1 MPGFDLTLQK
11 PFYDGGFF
19 NVPVGWDAY
28 VPFEEGSIK
37 LTLGNGEAV
46 DGYVNRRANQN
57 GTAQITGGAPLRDW
71 FKAHFKIHDTVYVD
85 LDAPDVINLRAKVG
99 AKGLSAGKLRGLTTL
114 ADAHGVFKMIAV
126 DQRPPVFR
134 ALAKHDGRDPGA
146 VGYDEVAKIKTLL
159 TRTLAPEA
167 SAVLIDPIWAH
178 PHALPYVPGRVG
190 LLSTLEDHAFK
201 TKNGERWSGP
211 IEGWSVEK
219 IKRSGAAGVKVLV
232 WDRPDVNKNTRK
244 HQDTFVRS
252 VGAACEKHDIPFVLE
267 LLIYPKEGEREDSPE
282 YAAAKPER
290 VLSSVRHFS
299 DDAFGVDLLKLEF
312 PANLRY
318 CREFAGGAFDGTA
331 REAVYELSQVE
342 GYLRDLDAATNVP
355 WVLLSAGVGP
365 REFALNLEL
374 AFGAGSSGF
383 LAGRAV
389 WLDALD
395 GYPDLGAV
403 ERRLITASLPYLR
416 QISALS
422 DTARPWFDHPRYGGE
437 VTLEGAAEDWA
448 KGYGT

>member
-1 MPGFDLTLQK
+1 M
-11 PFYDGGFF
+11 
-19 NVPVGWDAY
+19 
-28 VPFEEGSIK
+28 
-37 LTLGNGEAV
+37 
-46 DGYVNRRANQN
+46 
-57 GTAQITGGAPLRDW
+57 
-71 FKAHFKIHDTVYVD
+71 YVD

-167 SAVLIDPIWAH
+167 SAVLIDPVWAH

-201 TKNGERWSGP
+201 TKNGERLSGP
-211 IEGWSVEK
+211 IPGWSVEK

-232 WDRPDVNKNTRK
+232 WDRPDVRKNTRK
-244 HQDTFVRS
+244 HQDSFVRS

-267 LLIYPKEGEREDSPE
+267 LLIYPKEGEREDSSE

-318 CREFAGGAFDGTA
+318 CREFAGG
-331 REAVYELSQVE
+331 RV
-342 GYLRDLDAATNVP
+342 
-355 WVLLSAGVGP
+355 
-365 REFALNLEL
+365 
-374 AFGAGSSGF
+374 
-383 LAGRAV
+383 
-389 WLDALD
+389 
-395 GYPDLGAV
+395 
-403 ERRLITASLPYLR
+403 
-416 QISALS
+416 
-422 DTARPWFDHPRYGGE
+422 
-437 VTLEGAAEDWA
+437 
-448 KGYGT
+448 